1 MKISIIAAMDEK
13 RGIGK
18 DGKLPWNIPSELKH
32 FKEITMGHPIIMGRK
47 TYEAI
52 GRSLPGRTNIIITR
66 GKVEGGRGEVLVNSV
81 EEALKIAKESSGSDE
96 IFVIGGGQIFS
107 QVMEKVDKLYLTL
120 IEGDFKADTYFPE
133 YSDFKKVIFEKSGEF
148 EGLKYKFLD
157 LER

>member
-1 MKISIIAAMDEK
+1 M
-13 RGIGK
+13 
-18 DGKLPWNIPSELKH
+18 
-32 FKEITMGHPIIMGRK
+32 
-47 TYEAI
+47 
-52 GRSLPGRTNIIITR
+52 
-66 GKVEGGRGEVLVNSV
+66 VNSV

>member
-66 GKVEGGRGEVLVNSV
+66 GKGEGGRGEVLVNSV

>member
-66 GKVEGGRGEVLVNSV
+66 GKGEGG
-81 EEALKIAKESSGSDE
+81 
-96 IFVIGGGQIFS
+96 
-107 QVMEKVDKLYLTL
+107 
-120 IEGDFKADTYFPE
+120 
-133 YSDFKKVIFEKSGEF
+133 
-148 EGLKYKFLD
+148 KFW
-157 LER
+157 